1 MKSKTVQSSKV
12 SRYKSLKDT
21 LAFRILNF
29 MHFDG
34 QIKFPVSDGSVVT
47 KEKML
52 EHIEKQMKIERART
66 ILRKGNIL
74 TFSGRI
80 FRLRVTAK
88 FLSVTDARFIRV
100 TENENL
106 LDVDYRLSFWAIF
119 IYYVVMSLIF

>member
-1 MKSKTVQSSKV
+1 MKLKTAQSSKA
-12 SRYKSLKDT
+12 SHHKSLKDT

-34 QIKFPVSDGSVVT
+34 QIKFPVSDDSVVT

-52 EHIEKQMKIERART
+52 EHSEKQLKIERARN

-80 FRLRVTAK
+80 FRFKITAN
-88 FLSVTDARFIRV
+88 FLSVTDAGFIRV
-100 TENENL
+100 TENENQL
-106 LDVDYRLSFWAIF
+106 IVDYRLSFWVIF
-119 IYYVVMSLIF
+119 IYCVL